1 MLTKIRERSQIT
13 LPNDIVKKLDLKTGD
28 NLEIT
33 TEEDR
38 IIIKPVLVIDRSQS
52 WFWTKEWQK
61 KEKEVEEEIKQSKIN
76 KAKDVEDLIKKL
88 ES

>member
-61 KEKEVEEEIKQSKIN
+61 KERDVEEEIKQGKIN

>member
-13 LPNDIVKKLDLKTGD
+13 LPNDIVKKLNLRTGD

-52 WFWTKEWQK
+52 WFWTEEWQK
-61 KEKEVEEEIKQSKIN
+61 KERDVEEEIKQGKIN
-76 KAKDVEDLIKKL
+76 KAKDVEYLIKKL

>member
-13 LPNDIVKKLDLKTGD
+13 LPNDIVKKLNLKTGD

-33 TEEDR
+33 LEDDR
-38 IIIKPVLVIDRSQS
+38 VIIKPVLVTDRSQS

-61 KEKEVEEEIKQSKIN
+61 KEKDVEEGIKQGKIN
-76 KAKDVEDLIKKL
+76 RAKDVEDLIKKL